1 MNESKDSPAGL
12 TMFLW
17 IGGILLLVLGG
28 LTAFFFSTFDT
39 QYTPGYSEKKFKSIK
54 LGDSEQ
60 QVISAL
66 GPPFSTERAQPY
78 VEWIYSA
85 DSQRRFLRTGEG
97 SGTYT
102 SIRFDSNDRV
112 VSVNGMVQT
121 SPGMFTFGDG
131 LNYLKLTKAQI
142 RQLTG
147 SNSLEIKK
155 QFGAPAAIYEDK
167 TATFLRYSKS
177 PSSANYHLRAV
188 GVDKSGKVV
197 KIYSKIYWD

>member
-12 TMFLW
+12 TVFLW

-39 QYTPGYSEKKFKSIK
+39 QYAPGYSEKIFKSIK

-60 QVISAL
+60 LVISAL
-66 GPPFSTERAQPY
+66 GPPFSTESTQPY
-78 VEWIYSA
+78 LEWIYSA
-85 DSQRRFLRTGEG
+85 DDQQRFLRTGEG
-97 SGTYT
+97 SGTHT
-102 SIRFDSNDRV
+102 TIRFDSSNRV
-112 VSVNGMVQT
+112 ISINGMVQT
-121 SPGMFTFGDG
+121 SPGTFTFGDG
-131 LNYLKLTKAQI
+131 LNYLKLTRAQI
-142 RQLTG
+142 EQLTG
-147 SNSLEIKK
+147 SSQDDIKK

-188 GVDKSGKVV
+188 GVDKDGKVV
-197 KIYSKIYWD
+197 KIYREIYWD